1 MRPSEACGSAA
12 AERDATVTLRPVR
25 FLTRSLPLLL
35 ALSLFLAVLTVAR
48 GADPAAAYAGAP
60 WFKPGTTYLDLSLPD
75 EMNSNFPDASII
87 SDGGTYYAYG
97 ATTGGA
103 YLPVMSSTDLVHW
116 TARPAYPDPTGG
128 GDPFFNDALPFAPSW
143 GVEVPGANHPR
154 LRKELWAPGAAKI
167 GDQFVVFHA
176 VRVSNASDRFC
187 IGASTSSDPL
197 GPFTDSGGPLVCDVQ
212 GDPNGSI
219 DPQPF
224 VDQDGTPYLVWK
236 SEGVPFREPTKIWV
250 QQLSGSGTSFAPGS
264 TPHALLATS
273 AAWEGNVIENPS
285 MVRWN
290 GKLYLFYSANEWV
303 SADYAIG
310 YAECTSVLGPC
321 TKMTNEGPLLGSR
334 GARLGPGG
342 PAAFV
347 DADGRLMLAHHYWL
361 APYIGYPANPNCDGN
376 GTCTTQGQ
384 RRLTVDE
391 VVPTNSGGIAVVPMS
406 QGGSCGSGSTSAS
419 VAAGSFNPLPP
430 ARILDTR
437 TGLNTLRFPVGQRK
451 SIVVDVRGQGGVPDD
466 ARVSAVA
473 LNVTATD
480 STLGGFLSVHPTDV
494 SLPDISNLNMVPG
507 QTVPNLVIAKV
518 GTDGNICIA
527 NDAGT
532 TAVVADVVGWFDSS
546 RSSGGSFTP
555 LANPTRVMDTRQT
568 LSGAV
573 GTDEVQLPLSPPPGA
588 TGVVM
593 NVTADAPTHS
603 QSFVTVWPTGQP
615 RPNASS
621 LNMVAGETAPNL
633 VFAQLGDGNRVSF
646 QNQFGTTHLIADVV
660 GWIGGSPAGS
670 GNYTP
675 VAPARIL
682 DTRSGVGAAA
692 AKVGGDTT
700 LDFRVTGVGGVP
712 ANASAVVVNLTVT
725 QPSAQTWVTAYPTG
739 EARPTASN
747 LNVVGGQTRPNLVVA
762 RVGAGGMVSIYN
774 FNGDTHLVADVVGWF
789 D

>member
-1 MRPSEACGSAA
+1 MRPSEAALAA
-12 AERDATVTLRPVR
+12 ATGRHPTVTLRPVR
-25 FLTRSLPLLL
+25 PTRSLPLLV
-35 ALSLFLAVLTVAR
+35 ALAVLGTALAVLSPTT
-48 GADPAAAYAGAP
+48 PASAYAGAP
-60 WFKPGTTYLDLSLPD
+60 WFKPSTTYLDMSRPD
-75 EMNSNFPDASII
+75 AQNSNFPDASIFY
-87 SDGGTYYAYG
+87 DGGTYYAYG

-116 TARPAYPDPTGG
+116 TARPAYPDPTGD
-128 GDPFFNDALPFAPSW
+128 GDDFFNDALPFAPSW
-143 GVEVPGANHPR
+143 GVEVPGATHPR

-167 GDQFVVFHA
+167 NGHYVVFHA
-176 VRVSNASDRFC
+176 VRVSNATDRFC
-187 IGASTSSDPL
+187 IGASTSSSPL

-224 VDQDGTPYLVWK
+224 VDTDGTPYLVWK

-273 AAWEGNVIENPS
+273 APWEGNVIENPS

-290 GKLYLFYSANEWV
+290 GKVYLFYSANEWV
-303 SADYAIG
+303 TADYAIG
-310 YAECTSVLGPC
+310 YAECASVLGPC
-321 TKMTNEGPLLGSR
+321 TKMSNSAPLLASR

-347 DADGRLMLAHHYWL
+347 DAAGRLLLGYHYWL
-361 APYIGYPANPNCDGN
+361 SPYVGYPTNPNCDGN
-376 GTCTTQGQ
+376 NTCTTQGQ
-384 RRLTVDE
+384 RRLAIDE
-391 VVPTNSGGIAVVPMS
+391 VVATNGGGIAVVPMS
-406 QGGSCGSGSTSAS
+406 QGSTCGSGSSSAP

-430 ARILDTR
+430 SRILDTR
-437 TGLNTLRFPVGQRK
+437 NGIATLRFPVGQRK
-451 SIVVDVRGQGGVPDD
+451 SINVQVRGVGGVPNDG
-466 ARVSAVA
+466 RVSAVA

-494 SLPDISNLNMVPG
+494 SLPNISNLNMVPG

-518 GTDGNICIA
+518 GTDGRICIA

-532 TAVVADVVGWFDSS
+532 TAIVADVVGWFDST
-546 RSSGGSFTP
+546 RAAGGSFTP
-555 LANPTRVMDTRQT
+555 LANPTRVMDTRQAIM
-568 LSGAV
+568 GPI
-573 GTDEVQLPLSPPPGA
+573 GTEEVQLQLSPPPGA

-603 QSFVTVWPTGQP
+603 QSFLTVWPTGQA

-621 LNMVAGETAPNL
+621 LNYVAGETAPNL
-633 VFAQLGDGNRVSF
+633 VFAQLGAGNRVSF
-646 QNQFGTTHLIADVV
+646 ENEFGSTHLIADVV
-660 GWIGGSPAGS
+660 GWILPATGS

-682 DTRSGVGAAA
+682 DTRSG
-692 AKVGGDTT
+692 AKVGPDST
-700 LDFRVTGVGGVP
+700 LDVTVVGVGGVP
-712 ANASAVVVNLTVT
+712 SGAKAVVLNLTVT
-725 QPSAQTWVTAYPTG
+725 QPSAQTWVTAYPAD
-739 EARPTASN
+739 EPRPTASN

-762 RVGAGGMVSIYN
+762 RVGAGGKVSLYN